1 MFNGETY
8 FGTIDKNAS
17 GQRLFGV
24 NHAYWFVAFLKA
36 SCFVAIE
43 RPKPSGSLRRKQI
56 NEDEA
61 KIVYTYGFDSM
72 TSDIAK
78 NEWYYPYSLD

>member
-1 MFNGETY
+1 MSNGETY
-8 FGTIDKNAS
+8 FGAIDKNAS

-43 RPKPSGSLRRKQI
+43 RSKPCGSLIRKQI

-61 KIVYTYGFDSM
+61 KIVYVRVRFHDERYR
-72 TSDIAK
+72 
-78 NEWYYPYSLD
+78 NERVVLSVFT